1 MEPDYTLIRSRKR
14 KKTMAIMVNRE
25 GRVVVRVPH
34 EVPLS
39 EINAFVQQKRA
50 WLSQKITAFKTGSIP
65 PVPDLFL
72 PGKQVLF
79 LGDTYP
85 LCMDR
90 HMDEHAKDA
99 LYWNGDAFRVVCR
112 EPAAGKNLLTRWYV
126 RQAKAFFPERLAQ
139 HADRM
144 GVSPKK
150 VRVSSARFR
159 WGSCSTRQC
168 ISLSWRLMMA
178 PVAVIDSVMI
188 HELVHLR
195 EMNHSSRFWSFVRT
209 HCPEY
214 DRHKRWLNTE
224 GRYLME
230 F

>member
-1 MEPDYTLIRSRKR
+1 MSI
-14 KKTMAIMVNRE
+14 IVNRE
-25 GRVVVRVPH
+25 GQVVVRVPYGI
-34 EVPLS
+34 PLS
-39 EINAFVQQKRA
+39 EIDVFVQQKRA
-50 WLSQKITAFKTGSIP
+50 WLNRKITTFKARAVP
-65 PVPDLFL
+65 PVPDFFL
-72 PGKQVLF
+72 PGKQVRY
-79 LGDTYP
+79 LGHVYP
-85 LCMDR
+85 LYMDQR
-90 HMDEHAKDA
+90 ADREAKDA
-99 LYWNGDAFRVVCR
+99 LHWSGEAFRVICR
-112 EPAAGKNLLTRWYV
+112 EPAAGKILLSRWYV
-126 RQAKAFFPERLAQ
+126 RQAKAFFPGRMAQ
-139 HADRM
+139 HAERM
-144 GVSPKK
+144 GVSPKNL
-150 VRVSSARFR
+150 RISSARFR

-188 HELVHLR
+188 HELAHLR

>member
-1 MEPDYTLIRSRKR
+1 MELEYKLIRSRKR
-14 KKTMAIMVNRE
+14 KKTMAIMVNRD
-25 GRVVVRVPH
+25 GQVVLRVPH

-39 EINAFVQQKRA
+39 KIEAFVQQKRA

-112 EPAAGKNLLTRWYV
+112 EPAAGKILLSRWYV
-126 RQAKAFFPERLAQ
+126 RQAKTFFPGRMAQ
-139 HADRM
+139 HAERM
-144 GVSPKK
+144 GVSPKNL
-150 VRVSSARFR
+150 RISSARFR

-188 HELVHLR
+188 HELAHLR
-195 EMNHSSRFWSFVRT
+195 EMNHSSRFWRFVRT
-209 HCPEY
+209 YCPEY

>member
-1 MEPDYTLIRSRKR
+1 MEQVYKLIRSRKR
-14 KKTMAIMVNRE
+14 RKTMSIIVNRE
-25 GRVVVRVPH
+25 GQVVVRVPYGI
-34 EVPLS
+34 PLS
-39 EINAFVQQKRA
+39 EIDVFVQQKRA
-50 WLSQKITAFKTGSIP
+50 WLNRKITALKARAVP
-65 PVPDLFL
+65 PVPDFFL
-72 PGKQVLF
+72 PGKQVRY
-79 LGDTYP
+79 LGHVYP
-85 LCMDR
+85 LYMDR
-90 HMDEHAKDA
+90 RADQDAKDA
-99 LYWNGDAFRVVCR
+99 LQWNGEAFCLACR
-112 EPAAGKNLLTRWYV
+112 EPATGKTLLARWYV

-188 HELVHLR
+188 HELAHLK
-195 EMNHSSRFWSFVRT
+195 EMNHSSRFWSCVRT
-209 HCPEY
+209 YCPEY

-224 GRYLME
+224 GVNLTE